1 MTVRFSAQPV
11 ATCSTNNSVDVQLST
26 QKMSLH
32 LDMTLL
38 LEGPRNLDFAKAE
51 SFHACYLAHFT
62 AIRELLQDLPETNP
76 GVPSCSPHHSA
87 LNQCPALSLVIA

>member
-1 MTVRFSAQPV
+1 MTVQFSAQPV
-11 ATCSTNNSVDVQLST
+11 ATCSTNSVDVQLST

-62 AIRELLQDLPETNP
+62 AIRELLQELQKPTLGSRPVLPTT
-76 GVPSCSPHHSA
+76 VP
-87 LNQCPALSLVIA
+87 